1 MAERRGDVAFVKHT
15 TVGEVVAKGGHGKV
29 SDYQYLCKDNTRKG
43 KQETGRCSQTSLKQF
58 SARTS
63 GACEI
68 VFAENGLQFVN
79 SIFTQGGIK
88 ADGLW

>member
-1 MAERRGDVAFVKHT
+1 MAERKGDVAFVKHT
-15 TVGEVVAKGGHGKV
+15 TVDEVVTPAKGGYGKV

-43 KQETGRCSQTSLKQF
+43 KQETGRCPQTSQKQF

-68 VFAENGLQFVN
+68 VFAENSLQFVN
-79 SIFTQGGIK
+79 SIFTQGGTK
-88 ADGLW
+88 G